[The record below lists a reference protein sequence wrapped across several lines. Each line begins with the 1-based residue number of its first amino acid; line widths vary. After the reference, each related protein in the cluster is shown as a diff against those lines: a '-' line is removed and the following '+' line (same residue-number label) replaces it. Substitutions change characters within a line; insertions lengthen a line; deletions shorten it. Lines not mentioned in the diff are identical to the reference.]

1 MSEEIPN
8 THQKA
13 LSINLN
19 DKIYG
24 TIAEIGAA
32 QEVAR
37 WFFRVGAAAG
47 SIAKT
52 ISAYDMQ
59 VSDQI
64 YGEAG
69 RYVSRQR
76 VTSMLDK
83 EYQLLIDRLDT
94 KRGKDTR
101 FFAFCDTISA
111 RNFAGSNECQGWIG
125 LRFQSEVGAEP
136 NTIIVHINMLDD
148 TNIAQQEAVGILG
161 VNLIHSAF
169 SSVDGAAVD
178 ISNLIDNLEPGR
190 LEVDLVD
197 LSGPAFQATDS
208 IAAAMVMVRNGLA
221 EAVLLDANGQQQP
234 PTEIFRKRP
243 AIIRRTTVRY
253 SSPIDSSAFD
263 ASMQKLRPELPADGK
278 APLCITEFSVNNVH
292 ASGDVADDKQLAHL
306 RKIVQENE
314 WVMLTRLRQSFKLS
328 SYVRRYSQQPLR
340 FVMGISTLAMLFSE
354 RFYRDSGT
362 GILEAIGKLF
372 TNDVKISVKPMT
384 VTNFRSHIDSVDVD
398 ADWFDLRTEKDIVS
412 IDTLNL
418 HGPMNH
424 LLQYLLESDCIETLH
439 DETEISD

>member
-76 VTSMLDK
+76 VTSVLDK

-263 ASMQKLRPELPADGK
+263 ASMQKLRPELPPTAK
-278 APLCITEFSVNNVH
+278 HPCALQSS
-292 ASGDVADDKQLAHL
+292 ASTMFTPV
-306 RKIVQENE
+306 
-314 WVMLTRLRQSFKLS
+314 
-328 SYVRRYSQQPLR
+328 
-340 FVMGISTLAMLFSE
+340 AML
-354 RFYRDSGT
+354 
-362 GILEAIGKLF
+362 
-372 TNDVKISVKPMT
+372 PMI
-384 VTNFRSHIDSVDVD
+384 NS
-398 ADWFDLRTEKDIVS
+398 
-412 IDTLNL
+412 
-418 HGPMNH
+418 
-424 LLQYLLESDCIETLH
+424 
-439 DETEISD
+439 